1 MRRIPTLAAALV
13 LLPSAA
19 ALADVDVSLRAG
31 AGTIALDASSDTP
44 LVGDRFDD
52 AVDVYNGAAEAY
64 NRAHG
69 YRPGSDAAAKPQ
81 THEDLRF
88 DETLVTLAPGL
99 DIGMSYYRARFE
111 APFGIGNGVR
121 TIGVGLYPLGVAFAK
136 DGSDVVPFALAGGA
150 FSYVSDGTRTGGLL
164 EVRLAG
170 GVRIGDRIS
179 VELGIRPYA
188 AGGTVDAERIDTLM
202 DSYNPRGNTPPPTPD
217 EVVRG
222 GTGSGAIDLAIGIS
236 L

>member
-1 MRRIPTLAAALV
+1 MRPLPTLAAALV
-13 LLPSAA
+13 LLAPAV

-44 LVGDRFDD
+44 VVGGRFDD
-52 AVDVYNGAAEAY
+52 AVEVYNGAAQAY
-64 NRAHG
+64 NRAHN

-81 THEDLRF
+81 TVEDLRF

-99 DIGMSYYRARFE
+99 DIGLGYYRARFE
-111 APFGIGNGVR
+111 APFGIGDDVR
-121 TIGVGLYPLGVAFAK
+121 TIGLGLYPIGVAFARN
-136 DGSDVVPFALAGGA
+136 GSKAVPFALGGAA

-164 EVRLAG
+164 ELRLAA

-179 VELGIRPYA
+179 IELGVRPYA

-202 DSYNPRGNTPPPTPD
+202 DTYNPRGNAPPPTPD

-222 GTGSGAIDLAIGIS
+222 GTGSGAVDLAIGIS